1 MLSRCATKAL
11 IALRDLDPAKHLDIS
26 RLAAAICSA
35 PDDARQ
41 AVLELE
47 AAGSIAI
54 ETRPDLRRYVSILG
68 AAPKQHRVTIKG
80 ETGDYA
86 VTGACSIPSTK
97 HPVQDAARA
106 LRDLGHSD
114 HDLIVASGSVISI
127 SPTEIGA
134 VLKPRNLP
142 QGKYSGAHSSTFN
155 A

>member
-54 ETRPDLRRYVSILG
+54 ETRPDCRRYVTIL
-68 AAPKQHRVTIKG
+68 AAPPKQHRVTIKG

-97 HPVQDAARA
+97 HPIRDAAA
-106 LRDLGHSD
+106 ELLRTVANPE
-114 HDLIVASGSVISI
+114 DLIVASGSVVSV
-127 SPTEIGA
+127 SPVTIGA